1 MCKEDIGENLIFLD
15 TWNNRLLKINK
26 SCEFVEILNN
36 LTVGWTKKL
45 VKSCNNLNC
54 PVAINFLN
62 NGDSLITNWG
72 NNEILLIDNNGKL
85 KKTINDEIFEK
96 PYDCGFFN
104 KNLIVANSHKGEII
118 IYPNRLNL

>member
-45 VKSCNNLNC
+45 VKSTFFKYL
-54 PVAINFLN
+54 
-62 NGDSLITNWG
+62 SL
-72 NNEILLIDNNGKL
+72 
-85 KKTINDEIFEK
+85 F
-96 PYDCGFFN
+96 
-104 KNLIVANSHKGEII
+104 
-118 IYPNRLNL
+118 